1 MSIVPAWYISHR
13 LSQLSFSEYK
23 TLYGGKKKQ
32 RFIALLVILQFS
44 ISIGLIF
51 ATLVANEQ
59 INLIKERAYC
69 YENRIEIGDF
79 NAAPATILKE
89 ELEKHVQGIESIA
102 LSQGSILNSW
112 IRELSIKQADGTEKS
127 SYLLM
132 LYSDAN
138 LVKTMGVQTLVRQRS
153 RTTAKTI
160 CLSCTGQRKLCQD
173 ADSSRNKCHWK
184 TFERI

>member
-1 MSIVPAWYISHR
+1 MLPLLVLFVLVMSIVPAWYISHR

-69 YENRIEIGDF
+69 YENQIEIGDF

-112 IRELSIKQADGTEKS
+112 IRELSIKQADGTEKVPT
-127 SYLLM
+127 Y
-132 LYSDAN
+132 
-138 LVKTMGVQTLVRQRS
+138 
-153 RTTAKTI
+153 
-160 CLSCTGQRKLCQD
+160 
-173 ADSSRNKCHWK
+173 
-184 TFERI
+184 